1 VAGKIREPDP
11 PTGKEDTMNKPI
23 ILVASVKQC
32 GEVTIT
38 FSPAAPQQVVQD
50 YEIQDAL
57 DGHCLETVSAYDAVA
72 VEAYAAVQYPEGGWI
87 VEPAATA

>member
-1 VAGKIREPDP
+1 
-11 PTGKEDTMNKPI
+11 MSKPI
-23 ILVASVKQC
+23 ILVSASVEQQ
-32 GEVTIT
+32 GSITIT
-38 FSPAAPQQVVQD
+38 FLPAAALQVVQD

-57 DGHCLETVSAYDAVA
+57 DGHVLETVSACDAVA

>member
-1 VAGKIREPDP
+1 
-11 PTGKEDTMNKPI
+11 MSKPI
-23 ILVASVKQC
+23 ILVMAAVEEQ
-32 GEVTIT
+32 GAITVT
-38 FSPAAPQQVVQD
+38 FVPAAALQLVQVQD

-57 DGHCLETVSAYDAVA
+57 DGHVLETVSACDAVA

>member
-1 VAGKIREPDP
+1 
-11 PTGKEDTMNKPI
+11 MNKPI
-23 ILVASVKQC
+23 ILVMAAVEEQ
-32 GEVTIT
+32 GAITVT
-38 FSPAAPQQVVQD
+38 FVPAAALQLVQVQD

-57 DGHCLETVSAYDAVA
+57 DGHVLETVSALDAVA

>member
-1 VAGKIREPDP
+1 
-11 PTGKEDTMNKPI
+11 MHKPI
-23 ILVASVKQC
+23 ILVAAVEEQ
-32 GEVTIT
+32 GAITVT
-38 FSPAAPQQVVQD
+38 FVPAAALQLVQELVQD

-57 DGHCLETVSAYDAVA
+57 DGHVLETVSALDAVA

>member
-1 VAGKIREPDP
+1 
-11 PTGKEDTMNKPI
+11 MSKPI
-23 ILVASVKQC
+23 ILVMAAVEEQ
-32 GEVTIT
+32 GAITVT
-38 FSPAAPQQVVQD
+38 FVPAAALQLVQVQD

-57 DGHCLETVSAYDAVA
+57 DGHVLETVSALDAVA

>member
-1 VAGKIREPDP
+1 
-11 PTGKEDTMNKPI
+11 MNKPI
-23 ILVASVKQC
+23 ILVAAVEQQ
-32 GEVTIT
+32 GAITIT
-38 FSPAAPQQVVQD
+38 FLPSVALQLVQD

-57 DGHCLETVSAYDAVA
+57 DGHVLETVSALDVVA